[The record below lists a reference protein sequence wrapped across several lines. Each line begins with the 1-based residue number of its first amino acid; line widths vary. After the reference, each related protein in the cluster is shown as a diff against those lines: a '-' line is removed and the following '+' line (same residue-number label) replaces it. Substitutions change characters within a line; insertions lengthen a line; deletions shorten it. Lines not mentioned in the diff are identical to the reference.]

1 MRILIT
7 GASGLLGLNLAWE
20 AARHHEVYGTVYRH
34 FLRTKAFHVIQ
45 ADLTLP
51 GAVERALDEAQ
62 PDWVIHCAALASID
76 KCEVDP
82 ALARKLNTELAAEI
96 ATHVAKG
103 GARLLH
109 ISTDAVF
116 DGQRGDYS
124 EEDTPNPLS
133 IYACTKLEG
142 ERAVL
147 DANPQAII
155 ARVNLFGW
163 SASGQR
169 SLSEFFFYNLQSGK
183 RVMGFTDVFFC
194 PLLANDLAQV
204 LLKML
209 QRGLSGLYHVVS
221 HECLSKYAFGV
232 ALAQQFGLDASL
244 IDPTSV
250 RESGLV
256 AVRSPRLTL
265 RTDKL
270 RQALGEPLPHWRHGL
285 EKLFDLY
292 QQGYPQMLKEMSDYG
307 TEDRQSLG
315 R

>member
-34 FLRTKAFHVIQ
+34 SLRTKAFHVIQ
-45 ADLTLP
+45 ADLTLS

-76 KCEVDP
+76 KCEADP

-163 SASGQR
+163 SASGRR